1 MLNLSTK
8 EYNLNTLF
16 SFESLKEI
24 LLELAKSQI
33 KLDNSIKNIQNE
45 NAKRDMKIL
54 SLINYIKNSDEDQFD
69 IDIKN
74 AESLDL
80 NLDSI
85 NNNEDMILSSNNNQ
99 NENNQDIQELEENN
113 INDNNNNNDN
123 IEQNIIKEKSDII
136 NNENDQEKIPL
147 SENKENKN
155 KEQINQ
161 ENNLPKDNNQII
173 SNTNTNTNL
182 TTNKNLNTK
191 INTKI
196 NQVTLKSQ
204 KQFQSSSEPIDN
216 NIYNITKSDNKI
228 SPSLIKNMMK
238 QIKDQKAHI
247 SKLDEKIKNLT
258 TEETKITNLTLE
270 NKSNNDSS
278 QNKINELIKKI
289 QDFEQTI
296 ETIQSDLKGLDF
308 MKMFQD
314 DGSGSID
321 ATKVLVKALQEKV
334 FKKFELVEQRYKK
347 DALENAKTKST
358 VDNLVPKID
367 MMKNELDKINDY
379 NRKRKDEFDE
389 FQKNND
395 NIRNET
401 KDKIYDDINKN
412 IQNLKEELNNKIL
425 NIDEKID
432 KLNNITNK
440 IIQDS
445 NNKSKE
451 EAKQKEQSKQHE
463 LETLKN
469 IENKFSDLN
478 KKINL
483 IDNTIKTH
491 LNSPDINNIK
501 KDISNIKDSLNQK
514 ASNDN
519 FKELQNNILKNIND
533 INDMKDNVLN
543 FGDEVIK
550 MREEVRIC
558 MQNVESFKGNIIS
571 IRKSIPNIGSSN
583 KVIDYSKFTDQ
594 NKIKETMGPL
604 LKEVDELTREVYSIR
619 RDMTEGDTMT
629 KNSIKNIIT
638 KLDEEYKNLF
648 KELKV
653 FTHKKFLDKNEFN
666 KTIRKL
672 ELQLKYLTDEKKKD
686 SESWLLG
693 KRNLQCFNCASCEK
707 NINNENYTTAD
718 YLAWKKYPKGEKIH
732 RMGQGFS
739 HMLELMSEDFAKNIE
754 KNDPNINSENNN
766 NIYANTL
773 PSKERAN
780 SMRLKRN
787 KKGESSIKNIK
798 VGKNGMKL
806 PKMFRFKKYGIDGNN
821 LSEEDNRIFE
831 DKDDNDNIN
840 INPRIMKIFKK
851 GIKTEMNSFDNYQV
865 GHNYKDN
872 DNK

>member
-33 KLDNSIKNIQNE
+33 KLDNSLKNIQKE

-74 AESLDL
+74 AENIDI
-80 NLDSI
+80 NLDNI
-85 NNNEDMILSSNNNQ
+85 NTNEDINLSSNINQ
-99 NENNQDIQELEENN
+99 NENNQDIQEIEENN
-113 INDNNNNNDN
+113 NNVEKN
-123 IEQNIIKEKSDII
+123 IAQETSDII
-136 NNENDQEKIPL
+136 NNENDLEKIPK
-147 SENKENKN
+147 SVN

-161 ENNLPKDNNQII
+161 VNNLPKDNNQII
-173 SNTNTNTNL
+173 SNT
-182 TTNKNLNTK
+182 K
-191 INTKI
+191 INPVSI
-196 NQVTLKSQ
+196 KSQ
-204 KQFQSSSEPIDN
+204 KQFQSSSESLDN

-787 KKGESSIKNIK
+787 KKGESSIKNLK

-806 PKMFRFKKYGIDGNN
+806 PKMFMFKKYGIDGNN
-821 LSEEDNRIFE
+821 LSDEE
-831 DKDDNDNIN
+831 NDNIN

-851 GIKTEMNSFDNYQV
+851 GIKTEINSFDN
-865 GHNYKDN
+865 NYTEQINKDN

>member
-16 SFESLKEI
+16 SFDSLKEI

-33 KLDNSIKNIQNE
+33 KLDNSIKNIQKQ

-54 SLINYIKNSDEDQFD
+54 SIINYIKNSDEDQFD
-69 IDIKN
+69 MDIKN
-74 AESLDL
+74 AESLDI

-85 NNNEDMILSSNNNQ
+85 NANEDIILSSNNNQ
-99 NENNQDIQELEENN
+99 NENNQDIQEIEENN
-113 INDNNNNNDN
+113 NN
-123 IEQNIIKEKSDII
+123 IEQEMIKEKSDII
-136 NNENDQEKIPL
+136 NNENVQEKIPV
-147 SENKENKN
+147 SEN

-161 ENNLPKDNNQII
+161 ENNLPSDNNQIAPNI
-173 SNTNTNTNL
+173 N
-182 TTNKNLNTK
+182 TNKNINNEINIPQK
-191 INTKI
+191 QINTKI
-196 NQVTLKSQ
+196 NQTTIKSE
-204 KQFQSSSEPIDN
+204 KQFQSSSEPIEN
-216 NIYNITKSDNKI
+216 NIYNLTKSDSKI

-238 QIKDQKAHI
+238 QIKDLKAHI
-247 SKLDEKIKNLT
+247 AKLEEKIKNIL
-258 TEETKITNLTLE
+258 TEETKITNITLE
-270 NKSNNDSS
+270 NKTNFDTS
-278 QNKINELIKKI
+278 QNKISELIKKNKEI
-289 QDFEQTI
+289 EETI
-296 ETIQSDLKGLDF
+296 ETMQSDLKGLDF

-314 DGSGSID
+314 DGTGSID

-367 MMKNELDKINDY
+367 MMKNELDKINEY
-379 NRKRKDEFDE
+379 NRKKKEEFDE
-389 FQKNND
+389 FQKNNE
-395 NIRNET
+395 NIRNE
-401 KDKIYDDINKN
+401 
-412 IQNLKEELNNKIL
+412 KIL
-425 NIDEKID
+425 NIEEKISN
-432 KLNNITNK
+432 LNNLTNK

-445 NNKSKE
+445 NNKLRE

-463 LETLKN
+463 LENLKN

-501 KDISNIKDSLNQK
+501 KAISDIKDSLKQK
-514 ASNDN
+514 ATNEN
-519 FKELQNNILKNIND
+519 LKEVQNNILKNVND
-533 INDMKDNVLN
+533 INDMKDNVFN
-543 FGDEVIK
+543 FGEEVIK

-558 MQNVESFKGNIIS
+558 VQNVESFKGNIIS

-583 KVIDYSKFTDQ
+583 KIIDYSKYMDQ
-594 NKIKETMGPL
+594 TKIKEAMGPL
-604 LKEVDELTREVYSIR
+604 LKEVDELTREVYSVR
-619 RDMTEGDTMT
+619 RDMTEGDIMT
-629 KNSIKNIIT
+629 KNSIKNIIS

-648 KELKV
+648 KELKI
-653 FTHKKFLDKNEFN
+653 FTHKKYLDKNEFN

-718 YLAWKKYPKGEKIH
+718 YLAWKQYPKGEKIH

-754 KNDPNINSENNN
+754 KNEQNLNSENNN
-766 NIYANTL
+766 NTYANTL

-787 KKGESSIKNIK
+787 KKGETSVKNLK
-798 VGKNGMKL
+798 VGKSGMKL
-806 PKMFRFKKYGIDGNN
+806 PKMFMFKKYGIDGNN
-821 LSEEDNRIFE
+821 LSDEENNRIFE

-851 GIKTEMNSFDNYQV
+851 NIKTEINSFDNYKIEQID
-865 GHNYKDN
+865 KDN

>member
-33 KLDNSIKNIQNE
+33 KLDNSVKNIQKE

-74 AESLDL
+74 AENIDI
-80 NLDSI
+80 NLDNI
-85 NNNEDMILSSNNNQ
+85 NTNEDINLSSNINQ
-99 NENNQDIQELEENN
+99 NENNQDIQEIEENN
-113 INDNNNNNDN
+113 NNVEKN
-123 IEQNIIKEKSDII
+123 IAQEKSDII
-136 NNENDQEKIPL
+136 NNENDLEKIPK
-147 SENKENKN
+147 SVN

-161 ENNLPKDNNQII
+161 VNNLPKDNNQII
-173 SNTNTNTNL
+173 SNT
-182 TTNKNLNTK
+182 K
-191 INTKI
+191 INPVYI
-196 NQVTLKSQ
+196 KSQ
-204 KQFQSSSEPIDN
+204 KQFQSSSESLDN
-216 NIYNITKSDNKI
+216 NIYNLTKTDNQI

-238 QIKDQKAHI
+238 QIKDQKARI
-247 SKLDEKIKNLT
+247 LKLEEKIKNLT
-258 TEETKITNLTLE
+258 TEEFE
-270 NKSNNDSS
+270 NKTNNDSY
-278 QNKINELIKKI
+278 QNKLNELINKN
-289 QDFEQTI
+289 QEFEQTI

-314 DGSGSID
+314 DGSGNID

-358 VDNLVPKID
+358 VDNLVPKVSMI
-367 MMKNELDKINDY
+367 KNELDKINEY
-379 NRKRKDEFDE
+379 NRKKKEEFDE
-389 FQKNND
+389 FQKNNE
-395 NIRNET
+395 NIRNDI

-412 IQNLKEELNNKIL
+412 ILNLKEEQNNIISDIEEKINNLNNL
-425 NIDEKID
+425 
-432 KLNNITNK
+432 TNK
-440 IIQDS
+440 IIRDS
-445 NNKSKE
+445 DNKAIE
-451 EAKQKEQSKQHE
+451 ERKQKERAKQHE
-463 LETLKN
+463 LENLKN
-469 IENKFSDLN
+469 IENKFSDLS
-478 KKINL
+478 KKINS

-491 LNSPDINNIK
+491 LNSPDIKNIK
-501 KDISNIKDSLNQK
+501 KDISDIKDSLNQK
-514 ASNDN
+514 ASNEN
-519 FKELQNNILKNIND
+519 LKELQNNILKNIND
-533 INDMKDNVLN
+533 ITDMKDSVLN
-543 FGDEVIK
+543 FGDEVAK

-558 MQNVESFKGNIIS
+558 LQNVESFKGNIIS
-571 IRKSIPNIGSSN
+571 IRNSIPSMGSSN
-583 KVIDYSKFTDQ
+583 KIIDYSKFTDQ
-594 NKIKETMGPL
+594 NKIKEQIGPL
-604 LKEVDELTREVYSIR
+604 LKEVDELSREVYSVR
-619 RDMTEGDTMT
+619 RDMTEGDIMT
-629 KNSIKNIIT
+629 KNSIKNIVS

-653 FTHKKFLDKNEFN
+653 FIHKKYLDKNEFD
-666 KTIRKL
+666 KTIRKIQ
-672 ELQLKYLTDEKKKD
+672 LQLKYLTDEKKKD

-754 KNDPNINSENNN
+754 KNDPNINSENNSN
-766 NIYANTL
+766 TYANTL

-780 SMRLKRN
+780 SMRLKRD
-787 KKGESSIKNIK
+787 KKGEKSIKNLK

-806 PKMFRFKKYGIDGNN
+806 PKMFMFKKYGIDGNN
-821 LSEEDNRIFE
+821 LSDEE
-831 DKDDNDNIN
+831 NDNIN

-851 GIKTEMNSFDNYQV
+851 GIKTEINSFDNYQV
-865 GHNYKDN
+865 EHNDKDN